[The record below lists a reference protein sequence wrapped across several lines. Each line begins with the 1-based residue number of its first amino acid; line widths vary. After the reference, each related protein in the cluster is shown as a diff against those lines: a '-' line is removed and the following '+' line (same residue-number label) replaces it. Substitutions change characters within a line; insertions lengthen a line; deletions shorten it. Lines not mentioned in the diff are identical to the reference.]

1 LDRLKIKHRS
11 DSNGARFLLFDGNI
25 YNSFLYLLKARSE
38 KTMGHRKTHAP
49 KHGSLAYLP
58 RHRAKKPTAR
68 IRFWPKIKSDSPRLL
83 GFSAYK
89 AGMTYVFTIE
99 DRKRSPNFGKE
110 VMRAAT
116 ILETPPILVCGI
128 RTYAKTPYGLQNLTE
143 AWMKEPPAIL
153 DRLLVLPENFNT
165 ESMLEKVQQSLPNTA
180 IIRVITATQPSQ
192 TSLSKKKPESCEVQI
207 GGGTIQQQFEYAKQL
222 LGKTVA
228 PEEVFKDGQYIDI
241 AGVTVGK
248 GFQGPVKRWGVTCL
262 QHKGRKTKRGIATLG
277 PWNPHHLMYSIPRA
291 GQMGYHQRIEF
302 NKRILK
308 IGKDGK
314 EVTVKGGYI
323 RYGEVKGPY
332 ILIEGSIPG
341 TEKRQIRLRVPA
353 RPPREIS
360 EAPPQVTYISLESPQ
375 GK

>member
-1 LDRLKIKHRS
+1 
-11 DSNGARFLLFDGNI
+11 
-25 YNSFLYLLKARSE
+25 
-38 KTMGHRKTHAP
+38 
-49 KHGSLAYLP
+49 
-58 RHRAKKPTAR
+58 
-68 IRFWPKIKSDSPRLL
+68 
-83 GFSAYK
+83 
-89 AGMTYVFTIE
+89 MTYVFAIE

-116 ILETPPILVCGI
+116 VLETPPIYVCGI
-128 RTYAKTPYGLQNLTE
+128 RTYTKTPYGLQNISE
-143 AWMKEPPAIL
+143 AWTKDPLAIL
-153 DRLLVLPENFNT
+153 DRTLVLPENFDT
-165 ESMLEKVQQSLPNTA
+165 DLMLEKLQQNLDQTTA
-180 IIRVITATQPSQ
+180 IRAITATQPSQ
-192 TSLSKKKPESCEVQI
+192 TSLSKKKPETCEIQI

-228 PEEVFKDGQYIDI
+228 PEEVFKEGQYVDI
-241 AGVTVGK
+241 AGVTAGK
-248 GFQGPVKRWGVTCL
+248 GFQGPVKRWGVTIL

-291 GQMGYHQRIEF
+291 GQMGYHQRVEF

-314 EVTVKGGYI
+314 EVTVKGGYV

-360 EAPPQVTYISLESPQ
+360 EAAPQVTYVSLESPQ